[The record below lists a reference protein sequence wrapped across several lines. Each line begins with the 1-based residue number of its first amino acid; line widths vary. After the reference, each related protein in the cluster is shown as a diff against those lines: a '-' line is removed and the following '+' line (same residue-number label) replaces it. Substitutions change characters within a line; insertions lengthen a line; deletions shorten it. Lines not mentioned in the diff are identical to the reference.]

1 MTTMKFS
8 LYLADAIIIVYGTQ
22 ISYVCFKLF
31 LLVIFARTG
40 TILDMME
47 MTLTLDSYFSFIN
60 LGNKFKCRMTV

>member
-47 MTLTLDSYFSFIN
+47 MTLTLYSFSFIN

>member
-8 LYLADAIIIVYGTQ
+8 LYLADAIIIVYGTH

-40 TILDMME
+40 TIDMME
-47 MTLTLDSYFSFIN
+47 MTLTLDSYFSFIY
-60 LGNKFKCRMTV
+60 LGNKFKCRMIV